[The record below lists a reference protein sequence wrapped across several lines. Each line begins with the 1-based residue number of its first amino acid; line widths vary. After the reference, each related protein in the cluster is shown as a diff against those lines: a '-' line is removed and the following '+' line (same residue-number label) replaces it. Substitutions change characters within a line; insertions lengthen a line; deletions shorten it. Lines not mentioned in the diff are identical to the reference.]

1 MLYRLLVHLRKPSNQ
16 LWLLPAAGAL
26 LAVIFAFAASWVN
39 VFVPPSFLPD
49 INLETLESLL
59 DVIASSMLA
68 VSTFSLSIMV
78 SAFASASN
86 SATPRATELVMSD
99 DNTRMAIASFISAF
113 IYAIIAKIAL
123 GLGYYGQNGRF
134 ALFIG
139 TILVLIYLIV
149 TLIRWVHTL
158 SQLGRL
164 ENTLTK
170 IKKATE
176 KSLLQARSQ
185 ADMGAAW
192 QGRVDQQAHQLRL
205 DHSGFLTHIDMA
217 GLQRRAE
224 ESDCYV
230 HIAVRPGEMIL
241 PSTVLA
247 YVQLKAEDQETG
259 PKERLD
265 CVNGMANCFVLDVAR
280 SFDQDPAWGLIV
292 LSEAGQRALSAAIN
306 DPGTVIRVMN
316 DMLALFIDA
325 LPPAEDEDSQP
336 LYERLSIVPINY
348 AEWVEDAFLP
358 LVRDG
363 AGLIEVNLIMQKVLA
378 GIAQHAPE
386 SGVREAARQVAE
398 LALERAQKTLAFESD
413 QQRLETKHKALFS

>member
-1 MLYRLLVHLRKPSNQ
+1 MLYRFLVYLRKPSNQ
-16 LWLLPAAGAL
+16 LWLMPAAGAL
-26 LAVIFAFAASWVN
+26 LAVIFVFAASWVN

-134 ALFIG
+134 ALFIA
-139 TILVLIYLIV
+139 TIFVLLYLIV

-164 ENTLTK
+164 ENTLAK
-170 IKKATE
+170 IKHATE
-176 KSLLQARSQ
+176 KSLLQARIQ
-185 ADMGAAW
+185 ADMGASRK
-192 QGRVDQQAHQLRL
+192 GEVDAQAHQLKLNRT
-205 DHSGFLTHIDMA
+205 GFLTHIDMA
-217 GLQRRAE
+217 GLQKQAE
-224 ESDCYV
+224 ASDCYV

-241 PSTVLA
+241 PDTVLA
-247 YVQLKAEDQETG
+247 YVQANSGSDKSPQKDV
-259 PKERLD
+259 LD
-265 CVNGMANCFVLDVAR
+265 CVKSMANCFVLDAAR
-280 SFDQDPAWGLIV
+280 SFDQDPSWGFIV
-292 LSEAGQRALSAAIN
+292 LSEAGQRALSSAIN

-316 DMLALFIDA
+316 DMLALFVDV
-325 LPPAEDEDSQP
+325 LPPEAGEVSQ
-336 LYERLSIVPINY
+336 LDYDRLSIAPINY
-348 AEWVEDAFLP
+348 ADWVEDAFLP
-358 LVRDG
+358 LIRDG
-363 AGLIEVNLIMQKVLA
+363 AALVEVNLIMQKVLA
-378 GIAQHAPE
+378 GIARYAPE
-386 SGVREAARQVAE
+386 QGVQAAAKQVAA
-398 LALERAQKTLAFESD
+398 LALERAQQKLDFESD
-413 QQRLETKHKALFS
+413 RERLEAKHKELFH